1 MGYRYHRSHQSNLVW
16 DRQVQMA
23 KDRKYILSLDGGGYR
38 GLSCLIT
45 LNHVMRLLVDDPDE
59 DPIPAPCE
67 VFDLICGTSTGGLI
81 SILLGRLG
89 LDCMTAISVYK
100 ELGPLCSGKT
110 KGKCG
115 VLF

>member
-1 MGYRYHRSHQSNLVW
+1 
-16 DRQVQMA
+16 
-23 KDRKYILSLDGGGYR
+23 ILSLDGGGYR

-89 LDCMTAISVYK
+89 LDCMTAISVYG
-100 ELGPLCSGKT
+100 ELGPA
-110 KGKCG
+110 
-115 VLF
+115 VFRERRR